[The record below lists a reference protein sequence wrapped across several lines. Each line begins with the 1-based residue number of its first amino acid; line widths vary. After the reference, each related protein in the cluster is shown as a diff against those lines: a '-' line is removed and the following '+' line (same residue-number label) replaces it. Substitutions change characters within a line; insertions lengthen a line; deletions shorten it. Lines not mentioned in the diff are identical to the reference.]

1 MKMRYRFY
9 TLLVLSLLFFACKDK
24 NANNNSS
31 SENDSTSVNAVSHSK
46 IIKYGVDITDL
57 IESENTISPGHS
69 LSNILSS
76 SGADANSIN
85 NLNLV
90 PDSILD
96 PRKINAGNKYT
107 IYNVNDSAHT
117 LRYFVYHKSKQ
128 DFVVLEFLED
138 TIIASIFSKPAISK
152 KRVSGA
158 VITSS
163 LWNAISDSELDIN
176 LALKLSD
183 IYAWSI
189 DFFGLQKM
197 DSFIVYYSE
206 LYIDNEPIGIDSIYS
221 AIFYHANHP
230 YYAIH
235 FEKEN
240 IKGYWDLEGNS
251 LRKAFL
257 KAPLSFSR
265 ISSHFTYARKH
276 PIYKTVR
283 PHTGVDYAAPAGT
296 PVMSIGDGVVIAKG
310 YKGGGGNTIKIRH
323 NSVYTTAYLHL
334 SKFASN
340 IKEGTHVS
348 QGQVIGYVGSTGSS
362 TGPHLDFRV
371 WKNGEP
377 INPLKLESPPV
388 EPIPDNLKAEFDSIK
403 IPLIEI
409 LK

>member
-1 MKMRYRFY
+1 MRYRFY
-9 TLLVLSLLFFACKDK
+9 TLLILSLLFFACKDK

-57 IESENTISPGHS
+57 IESEKTISPGYS

-85 NLNLV
+85 NLSLI

-230 YYAIH
+230 YYAIY

>member
-1 MKMRYRFY
+1 MRYRFY
-9 TLLVLSLLFFACKDK
+9 TLLILSLLFFACKDK

-46 IIKYGVDITDL
+46 IIKYGVDVTDL

-85 NLNLV
+85 NLNLI

-96 PRKINAGNKYT
+96 SRKINAGNKYT

-230 YYAIH
+230 YYAIY
-235 FEKEN
+235 FEKED

-276 PIYKTVR
+276 PIYKTIR

>member
-1 MKMRYRFY
+1 MRYGFY
-9 TLLVLSLLFFACKDK
+9 TLLILSLLFFACKDK

-57 IESENTISPGHS
+57 IESEKTISPGYS

-85 NLNLV
+85 NLSLI

-230 YYAIH
+230 YYAIY

>member
-1 MKMRYRFY
+1 MRYRFY
-9 TLLVLSLLFFACKDK
+9 TLLILSLLFFACKDK

-46 IIKYGVDITDL
+46 IIKYGVDVTDL

-69 LSNILSS
+69 LSNILLS

-85 NLNLV
+85 NLNLI
-90 PDSILD
+90 PDSILN
-96 PRKINAGNKYT
+96 PKKINAGNKYT

-230 YYAIH
+230 YYAIY
-235 FEKEN
+235 FEKED

>member
-46 IIKYGVDITDL
+46 IIKYGVDVTDL

-85 NLNLV
+85 NLNLI
-90 PDSILD
+90 PDSILNS
-96 PRKINAGNKYT
+96 RKINAGNKYT

-230 YYAIH
+230 YYAIY

>member
-46 IIKYGVDITDL
+46 IIKYGVDVTDL

-152 KRVSGA
+152 KRVSCA

-230 YYAIH
+230 YYAIY
-235 FEKEN
+235 FEKED

>member
-46 IIKYGVDITDL
+46 IIKYGVDVTDL

-230 YYAIH
+230 YYAIY

-323 NSVYTTAYLHL
+323 NSIYTTAYLHL

>member
-1 MKMRYRFY
+1 MRYRFY
-9 TLLVLSLLFFACKDK
+9 TLLILSLLFFACKDK

-46 IIKYGVDITDL
+46 IIKYGVDVTDL

-138 TIIASIFSKPAISK
+138 TIIASIFSKPTISK

-230 YYAIH
+230 YYAIY
-235 FEKEN
+235 FAKED

-276 PIYKTVR
+276 PIYRTVR

>member
-46 IIKYGVDITDL
+46 IIKYGVDVTDL

-230 YYAIH
+230 YYAIY
-235 FEKEN
+235 FEKGD

-340 IKEGTHVS
+340 IKEGTHVC

>member
-46 IIKYGVDITDL
+46 IIKYGVDVTDL

-230 YYAIH
+230 YYAIY
-235 FEKEN
+235 FEKED

>member
-1 MKMRYRFY
+1 MRYKFY
-9 TLLVLSLLFFACKDK
+9 TLLILSLLFFACKDK

-46 IIKYGVDITDL
+46 IIKYGVDVTDL

-85 NLNLV
+85 NLNLI
-90 PDSILD
+90 PDSILN
-96 PRKINAGNKYT
+96 PQKINAGNKYT

-230 YYAIH
+230 YYAIY
-235 FEKEN
+235 FEKED

>member
-1 MKMRYRFY
+1 MRYKFY
-9 TLLVLSLLFFACKDK
+9 TLLILSLLFFACKDK

-46 IIKYGVDITDL
+46 IIKYGVDVTDL

-85 NLNLV
+85 NLNLI
-90 PDSILD
+90 PDSILNS
-96 PRKINAGNKYT
+96 RKINAGNKYT

-230 YYAIH
+230 YYAIY
-235 FEKEN
+235 FEKED

>member
-1 MKMRYRFY
+1 MRYRFY

-230 YYAIH
+230 YYAIY

>member
-9 TLLVLSLLFFACKDK
+9 TLLILSLLFFACKDK

-46 IIKYGVDITDL
+46 IIKYGVDVTDL

-85 NLNLV
+85 NLNLI
-90 PDSILD
+90 PDSILNS
-96 PRKINAGNKYT
+96 RKINAGNKYT

-138 TIIASIFSKPAISK
+138 TIIASIFSKPTISK

-230 YYAIH
+230 YYAIY
-235 FEKEN
+235 FEKED

>member
-1 MKMRYRFY
+1 MRYKFY
-9 TLLVLSLLFFACKDK
+9 TLLILSLLFFACKDK

-46 IIKYGVDITDL
+46 IIKYGVDVTDL
-57 IESENTISPGHS
+57 IESENTISPGYS

-85 NLNLV
+85 NLNLI
-90 PDSILD
+90 PDSILNS
-96 PRKINAGNKYT
+96 RKINAGNKYT

-230 YYAIH
+230 YYAIY
-235 FEKEN
+235 FEKGD

>member
-1 MKMRYRFY
+1 MRYRFY
-9 TLLVLSLLFFACKDK
+9 TLLILSLLFFACKDK

-46 IIKYGVDITDL
+46 IIKYGVDVTDL

-69 LSNILSS
+69 LSNILLS

-85 NLNLV
+85 NLNLI
-90 PDSILD
+90 PDSILNS
-96 PRKINAGNKYT
+96 RKINAGNKYT

-230 YYAIH
+230 YYAIY
-235 FEKEN
+235 FAKED

-276 PIYKTVR
+276 PIYKTIR

>member
-46 IIKYGVDITDL
+46 IIKYGVDVTDL

-230 YYAIH
+230 YYAIY
-235 FEKEN
+235 FEKED

-283 PHTGVDYAAPAGT
+283 PHTGVDYAAPVGT

>member
-1 MKMRYRFY
+1 MRYKFY
-9 TLLVLSLLFFACKDK
+9 TLLILSLLFFACKDK

-46 IIKYGVDITDL
+46 IVKYGVDVTDL

-69 LSNILSS
+69 LSNILLS

-85 NLNLV
+85 NLNLI
-90 PDSILD
+90 PDSILN
-96 PRKINAGNKYT
+96 PQKINAGNKYT

-230 YYAIH
+230 YYAIY
-235 FEKEN
+235 FEKGD

>member
-1 MKMRYRFY
+1 MRYRFY
-9 TLLVLSLLFFACKDK
+9 TLLILSLLFFACKDK

-46 IIKYGVDITDL
+46 IIKYGVDVTDL

-85 NLNLV
+85 NLNLI
-90 PDSILD
+90 PDSILNS
-96 PRKINAGNKYT
+96 RKINAGNKYT

-230 YYAIH
+230 YYAIY
-235 FEKEN
+235 FEKED

>member
-1 MKMRYRFY
+1 MRYRFY
-9 TLLVLSLLFFACKDK
+9 TLLILSLLFFACKDK

-230 YYAIH
+230 YYAIYY
-235 FEKEN
+235 EKDD

-388 EPIPDNLKAEFDSIK
+388 EPIPDNLKTEFDSIK

>member
-1 MKMRYRFY
+1 MRYRFY

-46 IIKYGVDITDL
+46 IIKYGVDVTDL
-57 IESENTISPGHS
+57 IESENTISPGYS
-69 LSNILSS
+69 LSNILLS

-230 YYAIH
+230 YYAIY

>member
-1 MKMRYRFY
+1 MRYKFY
-9 TLLVLSLLFFACKDK
+9 TLLILSLLFFACKDK

-46 IIKYGVDITDL
+46 IIKYGVDVTDL
-57 IESENTISPGHS
+57 IESENTISPGYS

-76 SGADANSIN
+76 SGANANSIN
-85 NLNLV
+85 NLNLI
-90 PDSILD
+90 PDSILN

-230 YYAIH
+230 YYAIY
-235 FEKEN
+235 FEKED

>member
-1 MKMRYRFY
+1 MRYRFY
-9 TLLVLSLLFFACKDK
+9 TLLILSLLFFACKDK

-46 IIKYGVDITDL
+46 IIKYGVDVTDL
-57 IESENTISPGHS
+57 IESENTISPGYS
-69 LSNILSS
+69 LSNILLS

-85 NLNLV
+85 NLNLI
-90 PDSILD
+90 PDSILNS
-96 PRKINAGNKYT
+96 RKINAGNKYT

-230 YYAIH
+230 YYAIY
-235 FEKEN
+235 FAKED

-276 PIYKTVR
+276 PIYKTIR

>member
-1 MKMRYRFY
+1 MRYRFY
-9 TLLVLSLLFFACKDK
+9 TLLILSLLFFACKDK

-46 IIKYGVDITDL
+46 IIKYGVDVTDL

-69 LSNILSS
+69 LSNILLS

-85 NLNLV
+85 NLNLI
-90 PDSILD
+90 PDSILN
-96 PRKINAGNKYT
+96 PQKINAGNKYT

-230 YYAIH
+230 YYAIY

>member
-1 MKMRYRFY
+1 MRYRFY
-9 TLLVLSLLFFACKDK
+9 TLLILSLLFFACKDK

-46 IIKYGVDITDL
+46 IIKYGVDVTDL
-57 IESENTISPGHS
+57 IESENTISPGYS
-69 LSNILSS
+69 LSSIVLS

-85 NLNLV
+85 NLNLI
-90 PDSILD
+90 PDSILNS
-96 PRKINAGNKYT
+96 RKINAGNKYT

-230 YYAIH
+230 YYAIY

-276 PIYKTVR
+276 TIYKTVR

>member
-1 MKMRYRFY
+1 MRYRFY
-9 TLLVLSLLFFACKDK
+9 TLLILSLLFFACKDK

-46 IIKYGVDITDL
+46 IIKYGVDVTDL

-85 NLNLV
+85 NLNLI
-90 PDSILD
+90 PDSILNS
-96 PRKINAGNKYT
+96 RKINAGNKYT

-128 DFVVLEFLED
+128 DFIVLEFLED

-230 YYAIH
+230 YYAIY
-235 FEKEN
+235 FEKGD

>member
-1 MKMRYRFY
+1 MRYRFY
-9 TLLVLSLLFFACKDK
+9 TLLILSLLFFACKDK

-46 IIKYGVDITDL
+46 IIKYGVDVTDL

-197 DSFIVYYSE
+197 DSFSVYYSE

-230 YYAIH
+230 YYAIY
-235 FEKEN
+235 FEKED
-240 IKGYWDLEGNS
+240 IKGYWALEGNS

>member
-46 IIKYGVDITDL
+46 IIKYGVDVTDL

-69 LSNILSS
+69 LSNILLS

-85 NLNLV
+85 NLNLI
-90 PDSILD
+90 PDSILN
-96 PRKINAGNKYT
+96 PKKINAGNKYT

-230 YYAIH
+230 YYAIY
-235 FEKEN
+235 FEKGD

>member
-1 MKMRYRFY
+1 MRYRFY
-9 TLLVLSLLFFACKDK
+9 TLLILSLLFFACKDK

-46 IIKYGVDITDL
+46 IIKYGVDVTDL
-57 IESENTISPGHS
+57 IESENTISPGYS
-69 LSNILSS
+69 LSNILLS

-85 NLNLV
+85 NLNLI
-90 PDSILD
+90 PDSILN
-96 PRKINAGNKYT
+96 PQKINAGNKYT

-230 YYAIH
+230 YYAIY
-235 FEKEN
+235 FEKED

>member
-1 MKMRYRFY
+1 MRYKFY
-9 TLLVLSLLFFACKDK
+9 TLLILSLLFFACKDK

-46 IIKYGVDITDL
+46 IIKYGVDVTDL

-85 NLNLV
+85 NLNLI

-96 PRKINAGNKYT
+96 SRKINAGNKYT

-230 YYAIH
+230 YYAIY
-235 FEKEN
+235 FEKED

>member
-1 MKMRYRFY
+1 MRYRFY
-9 TLLVLSLLFFACKDK
+9 TLLILSLLFFACKDK

-46 IIKYGVDITDL
+46 IIKYGVDVTDL

-85 NLNLV
+85 NLNLI
-90 PDSILD
+90 PDSILN

-230 YYAIH
+230 YYAIY

>member
-1 MKMRYRFY
+1 MRYRFY
-9 TLLVLSLLFFACKDK
+9 TLLILSLLFFACKDK

-46 IIKYGVDITDL
+46 IIKYGVDVTDL

-85 NLNLV
+85 NLNLI
-90 PDSILD
+90 PDSILN
-96 PRKINAGNKYT
+96 PQKINAGNKYT

-230 YYAIH
+230 YYAIY
-235 FEKEN
+235 FEKGD

-388 EPIPDNLKAEFDSIK
+388 ESIPDNLKAEFDSIK

>member
-1 MKMRYRFY
+1 MRYKFY
-9 TLLVLSLLFFACKDK
+9 TLLILSLLFFACKDK

-46 IIKYGVDITDL
+46 IIKYGVDVTDL

-85 NLNLV
+85 NLNLI
-90 PDSILD
+90 PDSILNS
-96 PRKINAGNKYT
+96 RKINAGNKYT

-230 YYAIH
+230 YYAIY

>member
-1 MKMRYRFY
+1 MRYRFY
-9 TLLVLSLLFFACKDK
+9 TLLILSLLFFACKDK

-46 IIKYGVDITDL
+46 IIKYGVDVTDL
-57 IESENTISPGHS
+57 IESENTISPGYS

-76 SGADANSIN
+76 SGAGANSIN
-85 NLNLV
+85 NLNLI

-230 YYAIH
+230 YYAIY
-235 FEKEN
+235 FEKED

-388 EPIPDNLKAEFDSIK
+388 EPIPDNLKTEFDSIK

>member
-230 YYAIH
+230 YYAIY

>member
-1 MKMRYRFY
+1 MRYRFY
-9 TLLVLSLLFFACKDK
+9 TLLILSLLFFACKDK

-46 IIKYGVDITDL
+46 IIKYGVDVTDL
-57 IESENTISPGHS
+57 IESENTISPGYS
-69 LSNILSS
+69 LSNILLS

-85 NLNLV
+85 NLNLI
-90 PDSILD
+90 PDSILNS
-96 PRKINAGNKYT
+96 RKINAGNKYT

-230 YYAIH
+230 YYAIY
-235 FEKEN
+235 FEKED

>member
-1 MKMRYRFY
+1 MRYRFY
-9 TLLVLSLLFFACKDK
+9 TLLILSLLFFACKDK

-46 IIKYGVDITDL
+46 IIKYGVDVTDL

-69 LSNILSS
+69 LSNILLS

-85 NLNLV
+85 NLNLI
-90 PDSILD
+90 PDSILN
-96 PRKINAGNKYT
+96 PQKINAGNKYT

-230 YYAIH
+230 YYAIY
-235 FEKEN
+235 FEKED

>member
-9 TLLVLSLLFFACKDK
+9 TLLILSLLFFACKDK

-57 IESENTISPGHS
+57 IESENTISPGYS
-69 LSNILSS
+69 LSNILLN

-85 NLNLV
+85 NLNLI

-163 LWNAISDSELDIN
+163 LWNAISDSEVDIN

-230 YYAIH
+230 YYAIY

-388 EPIPDNLKAEFDSIK
+388 EPIPDNLKTEFDSIK

>member
-1 MKMRYRFY
+1 MRYRFY
-9 TLLVLSLLFFACKDK
+9 TLLILSLLFFACKDK

-46 IIKYGVDITDL
+46 IIKYGVDVTDL

-69 LSNILSS
+69 LSNILLS

-85 NLNLV
+85 NLNLI

-221 AIFYHANHP
+221 AIFYHANNP
-230 YYAIH
+230 YYAIY